1 MTDFNTYRFGFIGLG
16 LIGGSIARAIRLY
29 WPEAVITAYNPS
41 PDTLAEALA
50 DGVVNT
56 GRSGADGPLDGS
68 QFEDCDIIFLCAPVQ
83 KNAENLAAVSGHL
96 KASAIL
102 TDIGSTKRD
111 ILDHVEAAG
120 LSRYFIGGHPMT
132 GSERMRYHNSEAGL
146 LVNAYYIV
154 SPSKKTPLGKTAIM
168 QEFVS
173 GIRAIPLLIDC
184 DFHDYA
190 VAGIS
195 HLPHIVACSLVK
207 TVQGADSENG
217 IMHTLAAG
225 GFRDTTRIAASS
237 PDMWEQI
244 CMTNGENIV
253 QLIDRYIDVLQQT
266 KADISARAGSELHEF
281 FADVKEYRDSFT
293 AFTSGAKDIL
303 HMFYIDI
310 EDRPGTL
317 AEVVTLLAINTV
329 SIKNI
334 GITHNREFQ
343 KGSLRIEFYSDAD
356 MQEAME
362 ILQTRNY
369 TIYTSR
375 I

>member
-1 MTDFNTYRFGFIGLG
+1 MTDFNQFRFGFIGLG
-16 LIGGSIARAIRLY
+16 LIGGSIARAIRQY
-29 WPEAVITAYNPS
+29 WPAANITAYNPS
-41 PDTLAEALA
+41 PDSLAEAMA
-50 DGVVNT
+50 DGVVNA
-56 GRSGADGPLDGS
+56 GKSREDGPLDGS
-68 QFEDCDIIFLCAPVQ
+68 MFEDCDLVFLCAPVQ
-83 KNAENLAAVSGHL
+83 NNTENLAAVSGHL

-146 LVNAYYIV
+146 LVNSYYIV
-154 SPSKKTPLGKTAIM
+154 SPSKKTPLGKTAVM

-207 TVQGADSENG
+207 TVEGADSENG

-225 GFRDTTRIAASS
+225 GFRDTTRIASS
-237 PDMWEQI
+237 SADMWEQI
-244 CMTNGENIV
+244 CLTNGDNIIR
-253 QLIDRYIDVLQQT
+253 LLDAYIDVLQDT
-266 KADISARAGSELHEF
+266 RAKIENRQGSELHEF
-281 FADVKEYRDSFT
+281 FADVKEYRDSF
-293 AFTSGAKDIL
+293 AASQSGAKDIL
-303 HMFYIDI
+303 HMLFVDI

-317 AEVVTLLAINTV
+317 AEVVTLLAVNAV
-329 SIKNI
+329 NIKNI
-334 GITHNREFQ
+334 SITHNREFQ
-343 KGSLRIEFYSDAD
+343 KGSLRVEFYSDAD
-356 MQEAME
+356 LKEAVE
-362 ILQTRNY
+362 ILEARNY
-369 TIYTSR
+369 TLYV
-375 I
+375 

>member
-16 LIGGSIARAIRLY
+16 LIGGSIARAIRQY
-29 WPEAVITAYNPS
+29 WPDADITAYNPS
-41 PDTLAEALA
+41 PDSLTEALA
-50 DGVVNT
+50 DGVVST
-56 GRSGADGPLDGS
+56 GRSGADGPPDGS
-68 QFEDCDIIFLCAPVQ
+68 QFEDCDIVFLCAPVQ

-96 KASAIL
+96 KDSAIL

-154 SPSKKTPLGKTAIM
+154 SPSKKTPLGKTAVM

-173 GIRAIPLLIDC
+173 GIHAIPLLIDC

-195 HLPHIVACSLVK
+195 HLPQIVACSLVK
-207 TVQGADSENG
+207 TVQNADSENG

-244 CMTNGENIV
+244 CLTNGENIV
-253 QLIDRYIDVLQQT
+253 RLLDSYIGVLEDTRQ
-266 KADISARAGSELHEF
+266 KIAAGAGSELRDF
-281 FADVKEYRDSFT
+281 FAGAKEYRDSFT
-293 AFTSGAKDIL
+293 AAKSGAKDIL
-303 HMFYIDI
+303 HMLYVDI

-317 AEVVTLLAINTV
+317 AEVVTLLAVNTV

-343 KGSLRIEFYSDAD
+343 KGSLRVEFYSDAD
-356 MQEAME
+356 LKEAIE
-362 ILQTRNY
+362 ILEARNY
-369 TIYTSR
+369 TLYF
-375 I
+375 